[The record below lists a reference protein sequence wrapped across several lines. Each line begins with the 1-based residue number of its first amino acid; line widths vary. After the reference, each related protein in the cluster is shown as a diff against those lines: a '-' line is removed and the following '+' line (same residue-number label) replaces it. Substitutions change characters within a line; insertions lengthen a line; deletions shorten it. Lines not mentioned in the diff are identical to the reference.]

1 MDCKEIKPVNLK
13 GNQTLIFPGKP
24 DAEASNFGYLIHR
37 ANLFQKALMLGKLEG
52 MRRRGQQRLKWLGHI
67 TDSMDLSLSKLWEI
81 VKDREAW
88 SAAVHGVT
96 KSHTRLS
103 SGTTEE

>member
-67 TDSMDLSLSKLWEI
+67 TDSMDLSLSKLWEMKTGI
-81 VKDREAW
+81 PSVLQSMGSQKVRHD
-88 SAAVHGVT
+88 
-96 KSHTRLS
+96 
-103 SGTTEE
+103 